1 MALKHFRY
9 YIYGNRFE
17 LFTDHQ
23 ALTFLFTS
31 KDPSYMLV
39 NWMDQLM
46 EYNFSITHRP
56 GAEMVLPDALSRL
69 YRNFTKGDELSSQH
83 DNFSSCA
90 TLMIEPRKK
99 GVCISCS
106 KRISRSCPTG
116 YCLEH
121 CPGCK
126 IHRSVSTTSSSSS
139 LDSLELTSTIQL
151 DSSNSNSV
159 ATEMDEFI
167 QNVANKLD
175 PGSDRNRMEQVL
187 KAHEF
192 NHAGADNLFKYLF
205 SSGYYWKDMK
215 KHCRVIAGNC
225 RACLQFNITRRGFH
239 PLRTIG
245 ATYPFDHIS
254 IDLGQISVT
263 SQLGN
268 NYFLVVIDI
277 CTRYILIRPIPSKSA
292 LVVARSLV
300 KIYSDFGIP
309 KILQSDNGTEF
320 VNQIMDEL
328 KNNCGFEQRTISSYY
343 PQSNGA
349 AENAVKL

>member
-1 MALKHFRY
+1 
-9 YIYGNRFE
+9 
-17 LFTDHQ
+17 
-23 ALTFLFTS
+23 
-31 KDPSYMLV
+31 
-39 NWMDQLM
+39 
-46 EYNFSITHRP
+46 
-56 GAEMVLPDALSRL
+56 
-69 YRNFTKGDELSSQH
+69 
-83 DNFSSCA
+83 
-90 TLMIEPRKK
+90 
-99 GVCISCS
+99 
-106 KRISRSCPTG
+106 
-116 YCLEH
+116 
-121 CPGCK
+121 
-126 IHRSVSTTSSSSS
+126 
-139 LDSLELTSTIQL
+139 
-151 DSSNSNSV
+151 
-159 ATEMDEFI
+159 
-167 QNVANKLD
+167 
-175 PGSDRNRMEQVL
+175 
-187 KAHEF
+187 
-192 NHAGADNLFKYLF
+192 
-205 SSGYYWKDMK
+205 MK

-292 LVVARSLV
+292 LVARSLV

-349 AENAVKL
+349 AENAVKQVKTLLKKMSNGDYTHWCLRMPAIQMALNAELRNDTIRHRSH